1 MSDYRQIISRM
12 KSLYSPRNVE
22 GMARYGIVSRNVF
35 GLSSAD
41 YEKLRREIGQ
51 DHDLAIRLWD
61 SGIYDAR
68 ILAALVD
75 EPGKVT
81 ESQMEKWVKDF
92 DNWAVCDNTCMKLF
106 GRTPFAYGKA
116 REWSSRKEEFVK
128 RAGFSLM
135 ATLTVHD
142 KKAPDRV
149 FLRFLPMIKKESR
162 DERRYVMKSVNW
174 ALRQIGKHNKNLN
187 KAAIK
192 AAEEI
197 AKMDS
202 RAARWI
208 AADALREL
216 RSEAVRKRLLI
227 SGI

>member
-75 EPGKVT
+75 EPAKVT

-106 GRTPFAYGKA
+106 GRTPFAYKKA
-116 REWSSRKEEFVK
+116 VEWASRKEEFVK
-128 RAGFSLM
+128 RAGFSLI

-142 KKAPDRV
+142 KKAPDSA
-149 FLRFLPMIKKESR
+149 FIKFLPIIERESV
-162 DERRYVMKSVNW
+162 DERNYVRKAVNW

-192 AAEEI
+192 TAEEI
-197 AKMDS
+197 QKKDS
-202 RAARWI
+202 KAARWI
-208 AADALREL
+208 ASDALREL
-216 RSEAVRKRLLI
+216 RSEAVRKRLR
-227 SGI
+227 

>member
-1 MSDYRQIISRM
+1 MQYVQILQKM
-12 KSLYSPRNVE
+12 KSLHNQKNVE
-22 GMARYGIVSRNVF
+22 GMARYGIASKNVL
-35 GLSSAD
+35 GLCMPD
-41 YEKLRREIGQ
+41 IERMKREIGR
-51 DHDLAIRLWD
+51 DHALALKLWD

-75 EPGKVT
+75 EPAKVT
-81 ESQMEKWVKDF
+81 ESQMEKWVRDF

-106 GRTPFAYGKA
+106 DRTPFAYKKA
-116 REWSSRKEEFVK
+116 LEWSSRPREFEK

-142 KKAPDRV
+142 KKAVDAQ
-149 FLRFLPMIKKESR
+149 FLKFLPIIKRESV
-162 DERRYVMKSVNW
+162 DERNYVRKAVNW

-197 AKMDS
+197 QKKNS
-202 RAARWI
+202 KAARWI

-216 RSEAVRKRLLI
+216 RSEAVKKRLK
-227 SGI
+227 